1 MSGLG
6 AMFFRGSGGAG
17 RRGMQGRGHTR
28 RARTESGPGGAQGA
42 RDCFALVCPRH
53 EASCSFSEKSRGL
66 VFSKILPSRATFSKI
81 LLLLRKVLRFP
92 PRPNLLVFFENLHLI
107 ASHGTN

>member
-1 MSGLG
+1 
-6 AMFFRGSGGAG
+6 MFFRGSGGAG
-17 RRGMQGRGHTR
+17 RRGMQGRGHIR

-81 LLLLRKVLRFP
+81 LLRDDLYNKTKEELSSFEGMKKKREKIMVATEP
-92 PRPNLLVFFENLHLI
+92 P
-107 ASHGTN
+107 

>member
-1 MSGLG
+1 
-6 AMFFRGSGGAG
+6 MFFRGSGGAG
-17 RRGMQGRGHTR
+17 RRGMQGRGHIR

-81 LLLLRKVLRFP
+81 LLTLFDDQESEAAIRFLDP
-92 PRPNLLVFFENLHLI
+92 QLYVIVMLKRTPF
-107 ASHGTN
+107 